1 MCGVAGL
8 LESPGTTV
16 DEAAL
21 RAMADALVHRGPD
34 AGGVW
39 RGQGAHGHV
48 GLAHRRLSILDHKG
62 GAQPMRAADA
72 KVTVVFNGQLYDHL
86 ALRRDLEK
94 RGRRFVSDHSDTET
108 LVNAVAEWGAAA
120 CVGLTG
126 MFAFG
131 AVDEER
137 GQLVLARDPLGK
149 KPLYL
154 ATPAFFDG
162 APRLAFASE
171 LAALERLPRARRAVD
186 VRALARYFAFDFVPD
201 PDCIYQ
207 GVFKVPPGT
216 VITLPLHD
224 PAAWR
229 APLARAECYRPLS
242 FSRVKPAAQR
252 ADRVVEL
259 RRALSAAV
267 DKRLVADVP
276 VGVFLS
282 GGIDSS
288 LVAALAVQS
297 KRSVDTFCIA
307 FHDRSFD
314 ESGWARRV
322 AAHLGTHH
330 HEQLL
335 DEHALLEVL
344 PRLGAHLSE
353 PFADH
358 SVLPTFLLS
367 RFARERVTVALGG
380 DGGDELFLGYPTF
393 QAEALRPRLFDALAG
408 PLGPLADGARALAGL
423 LPVSHGDFSL
433 DFKVQ
438 RTLDGVAEARPLRRH
453 QRFLTGATNARL
465 RALLSPA
472 AREALGPEDVLTPL
486 DELEADA
493 ARAGAR
499 DRFDVLQLG
508 YLRTYLAAGVLQK
521 VDRASMAVSL
531 EVRAPLLDA
540 AVVDLALALPS
551 SDKLSRPATTK
562 AILKEVATG
571 LLPDDVIHRKKK
583 GFGMPVAAWLCGP
596 LQPLVRELLS
606 PAALAAD
613 GLLEPAVVTRLV
625 DDHLARRAN
634 HRKVLWQLLLWR
646 LWRQR
651 SVQAP

>member
-1 MCGVAGL
+1 MCGIAGL
-8 LESPGTTV
+8 LEAPGTPV
-16 DEAAL
+16 DDATL
-21 RAMADALVHRGPD
+21 GAMGAALVHRGPD

-39 RGQGAHGHV
+39 RGKGALAHV
-48 GLAHRRLSILDHKG
+48 GLAHRRLSILDHAG

-72 KVTVVFNGQLYDHL
+72 PVTVVFNGQLYDHL
-86 ALRRDLEK
+86 ALRRDLAR

-108 LVNAVAEWGAAA
+108 LVSAIAEWGAAA

-126 MFAFG
+126 MFAFA
-131 AVDEER
+131 AVDETR
-137 GQLVLARDPLGK
+137 GLLVLARDPMGK

-154 ATPAFFDG
+154 ATPAFFHG
-162 APRLAFASE
+162 PPRLAFASE
-171 LAALERLPRARRAVD
+171 LAALERLPGARRDVD

-207 GVFKVPPGT
+207 GVIKVPPAT
-216 VITLPLHD
+216 VITLPLVD
-224 PAAWR
+224 VDAW
-229 APLARAECYRPLS
+229 ANPLARAECYRPLS
-242 FSRVKPAAQR
+242 FSRVTPAPQR
-252 ADRVVEL
+252 ADRIIEL

-267 DKRLVADVP
+267 EKRLVADVP

-288 LVAALAVQS
+288 LVAALAVQA
-297 KRSVDTFCIA
+297 KPSVDTFCIA
-307 FHDRSFD
+307 FRERSFD

-330 HEQLL
+330 HEQVF
-335 DEHALLEVL
+335 DEVALLEVL
-344 PRLGAHLSE
+344 PRLAAHLSE

-358 SVLPTFLLS
+358 SILPTYLLS
-367 RFARERVTVALGG
+367 RFARDRVTVALGG

-393 QAEALRPRLFDALAG
+393 QAEALRPRLFDHLAR
-408 PLGPLADGARALAGL
+408 PLGPLLAGARRAATL
-423 LPVSHGDFSL
+423 LPVGHRDQSFD
-433 DFKVQ
+433 DRVQ
-438 RTLDGVAEARPLRRH
+438 RMLDGLTEERPLRRH
-453 QRFLTGATNARL
+453 QRFLTGASDARL

-472 AREALGPEDVLTPL
+472 ARDLLGAADLLAPL
-486 DELEADA
+486 DLLEDEAR
-493 ARAGAR
+493 RAGAR
-499 DRFDVLQLG
+499 DLFDVLQLG
-508 YLRTYLAAGVLQK
+508 YARTYLAAGVLQK

-540 AVVDLALALPS
+540 TVVDLALALPS
-551 SDKLSRPATTK
+551 SDKLARPATTK
-562 AILKEVATG
+562 AIFKEVATG

-583 GFGMPVAAWLCGP
+583 GFGMPVATWLCGP

-606 PAALAAD
+606 PAALASD
-613 GLLEPAVVTRLV
+613 GLLDGPLVTRLV

-646 LWRQR
+646 LWRTR
-651 SVQAP
+651 PVSTS